1 LTLSAGDTRFDGYM
15 IIQKDIRH
23 VFTSF
28 DYCPCRFVSKHMWK
42 IYDFSTI
49 LPMLIIV
56 EVRPTDTDA
65 FDTDENLVSARY
77 WTLAVD

>member
-1 LTLSAGDTRFDGYM
+1 
-15 IIQKDIRH
+15 
-23 VFTSF
+23 
-28 DYCPCRFVSKHMWK
+28 MWK